1 MASALQGIE
10 YKVQHKREEV
20 HPAPLPP
27 SSPQIIVIGA
37 LGVGK
42 TSLLMR
48 YIHGQFQDRLSRFV
62 AEEKKSVVVDGK
74 EVHLK
79 IWDTAGRPLPH
90 QAHPCTCPSP
100 LSPGQERYQSIT
112 NRFYGDT
119 HGVVIVYDI
128 VQEET
133 WSDVDFWVRE
143 LQYYLTRELED
154 GMPVLFV
161 GNKKDLVD
169 RNDEEQKTVNFRQVQ
184 EVANAY
190 GFLPPIEV
198 SAKTGHS
205 VDKAFTRLVKQL
217 LKRTHEKERGPSRVE
232 PRPPPRKCCL
242 LM

>member
-90 QAHPCTCPSP
+90 QAHPCTCP
-100 LSPGQERYQSIT
+100 
-112 NRFYGDT
+112 
-119 HGVVIVYDI
+119 
-128 VQEET
+128 
-133 WSDVDFWVRE
+133 
-143 LQYYLTRELED
+143 
-154 GMPVLFV
+154 
-161 GNKKDLVD
+161 
-169 RNDEEQKTVNFRQVQ
+169 
-184 EVANAY
+184 
-190 GFLPPIEV
+190 PP
-198 SAKTGHS
+198 
-205 VDKAFTRLVKQL
+205 
-217 LKRTHEKERGPSRVE
+217 
-232 PRPPPRKCCL
+232 PPPRPGAL
-242 LM
+242 PVHHQQVLWGHTRGGDSVRHSAGGDME